1 MQANPEQSADYCREL
16 VRQLDNDRYLAATLI
31 REPQREHIWALYAF
45 DAEIAR
51 VRSVVS
57 EPSLGEIRFQW
68 WLDGIDAIYN
78 KQPVEHPVLAGLAEA
93 ISDADLPRHAFVN
106 LIEARRF
113 DLYDDPMP
121 TLNDLEGY
129 LGETSSMIMQL
140 ACQVLA
146 GEVAYGLSDVTGHA
160 GVAYGLTQILCRLP
174 QSNARGQCFL
184 PVALLE
190 KYDLTPAHVLSGRR
204 EQGIDVVL
212 TFLRHHVQ
220 KRLAEA
226 RERMSLVPSAA
237 LPALWPASLGELYLN
252 KISGSV
258 FNPLKRT
265 PEVSQIRR
273 QLRLMK
279 LSYSES
285 F

>member
-1 MQANPEQSADYCREL
+1 MPALPEQSADYCRDL
-16 VRQLDNDRYLAATLI
+16 VRQHDNDRYLSATLI
-31 REPQREHIWALYAF
+31 PGDKRDHVLALYAF

-51 VRSVVS
+51 VRSLVS
-57 EPSLGEIRFQW
+57 EASLGEIRYRW

-78 KQPVEHPVLAGLAEA
+78 RQPLEHPVLTGLAEA
-93 ISDADLPRHAFVN
+93 ISAADLPRHAFVN

-146 GEVAYGLSDVTGHA
+146 GEVAYGLSEITGNA
-160 GVAYGLTQILCRLP
+160 GVAYGLTQVLCRLP
-174 QSNARGQCFL
+174 QTNARGQCYL

-212 TFLRHHVQ
+212 TTLRHHVQ
-220 KRLAEA
+220 RRLAEA
-226 RERMSLVPSAA
+226 RERMGLVPSAA
-237 LPALWPASLGELYLN
+237 LPALWPASLCDLYLK
-252 KISGSV
+252 KIGGSV
-258 FNPLKRT
+258 FNPLKRS
-265 PEVSQIRR
+265 PDVSQIRR

-279 LSYSES
+279 MSYSES